1 MQVILKSLIAIQ
13 KALNRVRSQYLNP
26 RQRRAIDNVCRGYS
40 GPSHWEFFDKT
51 LVDPAIKD
59 ICMLGVYYGRDIAY
73 MATILN
79 NYRRGNYSITGVDRF
94 LDEFCNDWPEDK
106 RHLRWQEAGFGP
118 APSMGDAQRNLAR
131 LGLATNVLLVGQP
144 AEDFLVEHEASF
156 DLIYVDTSHDY
167 LTTRNHIA
175 LSIERLRPGGLM
187 AGDDFSDEGT
197 WGVQTAVREC
207 FRRFDVFHDWI
218 WSARKE
224 DYQQG

>member
-13 KALNRVRSQYLNP
+13 KGLNLAHTQYLNP
-26 RQRRAIDNVCRGYS
+26 CQRRAIDAVVRGYS

-51 LVDPAIKD
+51 LADPAIKD

-79 NYRRGNYSITGVDRF
+79 NYRRSDYSITGVDRF

-106 RHLRWQEAGFGP
+106 RHLTWQEAGFGP
-118 APSMGDAQRNLAR
+118 APSIGNAQHNLER
-131 LGLATNVLLVGQP
+131 LGLAARVRLVDQA
-144 AEDFLVEHEASF
+144 AEDFLAGCEASF

-175 LSIERLRPGGLM
+175 LSIERLRPGGLL

-197 WGVQTAVREC
+197 WGVQTAVRES
-207 FRRFDVFHDWI
+207 FRRFDVFHEWI
-218 WSARKE
+218 WSARRE
-224 DYQQG
+224 DYRQS